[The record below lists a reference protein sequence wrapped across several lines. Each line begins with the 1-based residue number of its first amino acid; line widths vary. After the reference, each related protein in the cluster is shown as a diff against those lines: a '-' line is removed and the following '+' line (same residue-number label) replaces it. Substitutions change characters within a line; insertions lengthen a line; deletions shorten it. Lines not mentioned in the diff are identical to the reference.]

1 MVDEGWRRVETSR
14 ILSIISK
21 AEASI
26 KMRVEESILE
36 RRAEEEIVLL
46 ALRMAEEKQKRLDR
60 IEVLRKIL
68 SKKLKASQMREIL
81 RLMRKMSLGDLEMD
95 VGWVEDLAMDLMET
109 EEERRTDTN
118 EMNCEDLNLELE
130 NQEDVAMNVPGGL
143 SVNDENV
150 LIPNENQPQTT
161 ISGNIEKQL
170 RQLPQQ
176 LQLIDEVRVKKR
188 KRESDSLYN
197 TKRWRGPTNPPI

>member
-1 MVDEGWRRVETSR
+1 M
-14 ILSIISK
+14 
-21 AEASI
+21 
-26 KMRVEESILE
+26 
-36 RRAEEEIVLL
+36 
-46 ALRMAEEKQKRLDR
+46 
-60 IEVLRKIL
+60 LRKIL
-68 SKKLKASQMREIL
+68 SKKLKASQMRQIL

-95 VGWVEDLAMDLMET
+95 VDWVEDLAMELMET
-109 EEERRTDTN
+109 EEEGRTDTN

-197 TKRWRGPTNPPI
+197 TKRWRGPTNPPT

>member
-1 MVDEGWRRVETSR
+1 MC
-14 ILSIISK
+14 
-21 AEASI
+21 
-26 KMRVEESILE
+26 
-36 RRAEEEIVLL
+36 
-46 ALRMAEEKQKRLDR
+46 
-60 IEVLRKIL
+60 
-68 SKKLKASQMREIL
+68 
-81 RLMRKMSLGDLEMD
+81 DLEMD
-95 VGWVEDLAMDLMET
+95 VGLVEDLAMDLMET